1 MVRSMIRDQAQTFT
15 GRRKI
20 MKNPLKSFHGF
31 WKHAPVSQ
39 KSSTLLA
46 AQKKYC
52 IWFRISQ
59 STWVKFCGIWKELN
73 MLEKNMWCKHHF
85 QHHDAYQITW
95 EVFFSPGKT
104 GQFIAILQLRTWNL
118 NLHRLWTSLWA
129 GPKSYSVWIYPP
141 PQLTIVYNCGK
152 WRFL

>member
-1 MVRSMIRDQAQTFT
+1 MDFKNMPQFRRSLVPSLQ
-15 GRRKI
+15 
-20 MKNPLKSFHGF
+20 P
-31 WKHAPVSQ
+31 
-39 KSSTLLA
+39 
-46 AQKKYC
+46 QKKYC
-52 IWFRISQ
+52 NWFRISQ
-59 STWVKFCGIWKELN
+59 STWVKFCGISNKLN
-73 MLEKNMWCKHHF
+73 MLQKNMWCKHHF

-141 PQLTIVYNCGK
+141 QLTIVYTCEISKTKNGK
-152 WRFL
+152 TPSGDDCILGCNLWYRVAPSK